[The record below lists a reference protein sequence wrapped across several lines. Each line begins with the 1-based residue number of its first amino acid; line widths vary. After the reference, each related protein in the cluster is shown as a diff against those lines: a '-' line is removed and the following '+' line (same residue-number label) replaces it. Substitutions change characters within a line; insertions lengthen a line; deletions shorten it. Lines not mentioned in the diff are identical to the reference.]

1 MDDQV
6 QPPQQPTVTRR
17 TVLAAAAAGGAGVA
31 AIRLLGAG
39 APAARGP
46 VPITGG
52 QANAQGLDWVSP
64 LEAEPAKVAH
74 LLRRTSFGYTQAELD
89 QGIRDGYA
97 RTVDRLVE
105 TKPAE
110 PPAFPGGD
118 TATQLPGQ
126 QLKTNELQLWWL
138 DWMLATPTPLA
149 ERLTLFW
156 HSHFTSDIRK
166 VGAQS
171 PFMYWQNLTWR
182 KQALGDLRDMLYQVT
197 IDPAMLRYLDL
208 GNSNARNP
216 NENFARELMEL
227 FTMGAGTFTE
237 DDVKSASKAL
247 AGWREPRTE
256 AMLEAAR
263 QEAMQRQRTIPPQ
276 LANAKADTARVGVFE
291 RNRAHQGGLA
301 FLGQTRQ
308 WDTQS
313 VIDRILE
320 QDVTALRIATKLA
333 VQFVSPTP
341 SEAYTARL
349 ADRFRRSKYSVKE
362 LMRAI
367 LTSPEFTEPTAYRS
381 LIKSP
386 IEYMLSAAKALG
398 NTALTRLVSSSGGS
412 MGMTLFDPPSVG
424 GWPNNESW
432 VSSNAMLARANYIT
446 AAVQQ
451 TRRLPPTARAHEVHL
466 DSVLSGQTLKLLNE
480 ANDEKRRWTYL
491 LAAPEFQLK

>member
-1 MDDQV
+1 MDEQV
-6 QPPQQPTVTRR
+6 RPATAPTVTRR

-31 AIRLLGAG
+31 AIRLLGST
-39 APAARGP
+39 APARGP

-52 QANAQGLDWVSP
+52 QANALGLDWVSP
-64 LEAEPAKVAH
+64 LTAEPAQVAH
-74 LLRRTSFGYTQAELD
+74 LLRRTTFGYTEAELESAV
-89 QGIRDGYA
+89 RDGYA
-97 RTVDRLVE
+97 RTVERLVE

-110 PPAFPGGD
+110 PPAFPNGD
-118 TATQLPGQ
+118 TASQAQGQ
-126 QLKTNELQLWWL
+126 QLKVNELQLWWL

-156 HSHFTSDIRK
+156 HSHFTSDVRK

-171 PFMYWQNLTWR
+171 PYIYWQNLTWR
-182 KQALGDLRDMLYQVT
+182 KFALGDLRDMLYQVT

-216 NENFARELMEL
+216 NENYARELMEL

-237 DDVKSASKAL
+237 DDVKNASKAL

-256 AMLEAAR
+256 AMLEA
-263 QEAMQRQRTIPPQ
+263 QRQQAMMRTKTIPPQ
-276 LANAKADTARVGVFE
+276 LANAKADTERVGIFE
-291 RNRAHQGGLA
+291 RNRAHQGGLP
-301 FLGQTRQ
+301 FLGATKQ
-308 WDTQS
+308 WDTRS

-320 QDVTALRIATKLA
+320 QDVTAPRIVTKLA
-333 VQFVSPTP
+333 VQFVSAAPDD
-341 SEAYTARL
+341 AYVARL
-349 ADRFRRSKYSVKE
+349 AATFRKSKYSVKD
-362 LMRAI
+362 LMRAM
-367 LTSPEFTEPTAYRS
+367 LTSPEFTAPTAYRS

-398 NTALTRLVSSSGGS
+398 NPGLTRFIAGSGTG

-432 VSSNAMLARANYIT
+432 VSSNAMLARANYVT

-451 TRRLPPTARAHEVHL
+451 TRRLPPSARAHEVHL
-466 DSVLSGQTLKLLNE
+466 DTVLSGQTLKLLNE

>member
-1 MDDQV
+1 MDGQV
-6 QPPQQPTVTRR
+6 QPAKAPTITRR

-31 AIRLLGAG
+31 AVRLLGPSAL
-39 APAARGP
+39 ARGQ

-52 QANAQGLDWVSP
+52 QANALGLDWVSP
-64 LEAEPAKVAH
+64 LDAEPAKVAH

-89 QGIRDGYA
+89 SAIRDGYA

-110 PPAFPGGD
+110 PPPFPGGD
-118 TATQLPGQ
+118 TASQAQPLRIGD
-126 QLKTNELQLWWL
+126 LQAWWL

-156 HSHFTSDIRK
+156 HSHFTSDFRK
-166 VGAQS
+166 VGPQS
-171 PFMYWQNLTWR
+171 PYIYWQNLTWR
-182 KQALGDLRDMLYQVT
+182 RMALGELRDMLYQVT
-197 IDPAMLRYLDL
+197 IDPAMLDYLDL
-208 GNSNARNP
+208 ATSNPRNP
-216 NENFARELMEL
+216 NENYARELMEL
-227 FTMGAGTFTE
+227 FTMGAAHFTE
-237 DDVKSASKAL
+237 DDVKAAARAL
-247 AGWREPRTE
+247 VGWRVPRTE
-256 AMLEAAR
+256 AMVKAQIEQATK
-263 QEAMQRQRTIPPQ
+263 RTGSPPPRVPQ
-276 LANAKADTARVGVFE
+276 ADTSRVGVLE
-291 RNRAHQGGLA
+291 RGRGPAGAYA
-301 FLGQTRQ
+301 FLGKTRQ

-320 QDVTALRIATKLA
+320 QDATAPFIARKLA
-333 VQFVSPTP
+333 VQFVSPSP
-341 SEAYTARL
+341 GDAYVASL
-349 ADRFRRSKYSVKE
+349 ADTFRTSGYSVKA

-367 LTSPEFTEPTAYRS
+367 LTSPEFTAPTAYRS

-386 IEYMLSAAKALG
+386 VEYMLSAAKALG
-398 NTALTRLVSSSGGS
+398 NPGLTRFIAGSGTG

-432 VSSNAMLARANYIT
+432 VSSNAMLARANYVT

-451 TRRLPPTARAHEVHL
+451 TRRLPPSARAHEVHL

>member
-1 MDDQV
+1 MDDQAR
-6 QPPQQPTVTRR
+6 PAKRPTITRR

-31 AIRLLGAG
+31 AIRLLGGG
-39 APAARGP
+39 AAPARGP

-64 LEAEPAKVAH
+64 LGAEPAKVAH
-74 LLRRTSFGYTQAELD
+74 LLRRTSFGYTQAELE
-89 QGIRDGYA
+89 QAIRDGYA

-118 TATQLPGQ
+118 TANRAQPLRTGD
-126 QLKTNELQLWWL
+126 LQAWWL

-182 KQALGDLRDMLYQVT
+182 KFSLGELRTMLFEVT
-197 IDPAMLRYLDL
+197 VDPAMLDYLDL
-208 GNSNARNP
+208 ASSNPRSP
-216 NENFARELMEL
+216 NENYARELMEL
-227 FTMGAGTFTE
+227 FTMGAEHFTE
-237 DDVKSASKAL
+237 EDVKAASRAL
-247 AGWREPRTE
+247 VGWRQPRTE
-256 AMLEAAR
+256 AMVKAQIE
-263 QEAMQRQRTIPPQ
+263 EAMKRTGSPPPRLPQ
-276 LANAKADTARVGVFE
+276 ADTSHVGIFE
-291 RNRAHQGGLA
+291 RNRASSGAYA

-313 VIDRILE
+313 IIDRILE

-333 VQFVSPTP
+333 VQFVTP
-341 SEAYTARL
+341 APSDAYVARL
-349 ADRFRRSKYSVKE
+349 ADTFRKSKYSVKD
-362 LMRAI
+362 LLRAI
-367 LTSPEFTEPTAYRS
+367 LVSPEFTEPTSYRS

-398 NTALTRLVSSSGGS
+398 NPALTRLVAGSGAA

-451 TRRLPPTARAHEVHL
+451 TRRLPPSARAHEVHL
-466 DSVLSGQTLKLLNE
+466 DSVLSGQTLRLLNE

>member
-1 MDDQV
+1 MDEPV
-6 QPPQQPTVTRR
+6 QPATAPTVTRR

-31 AIRLLGAG
+31 AIRLLGPA
-39 APAARGP
+39 APARGP

-64 LEAEPAKVAH
+64 LTAEPAKVAH

-89 QGIRDGYA
+89 QAVSDGYA

-105 TKPAE
+105 AAPAE
-110 PPAFPGGD
+110 PPPFPGGD
-118 TATQLPGQ
+118 TASQAQGQ
-126 QLKTNELQLWWL
+126 QLKVNELQVWWL
-138 DWMLATPTPLA
+138 DWMLKTPTPLA

-156 HSHFTSDIRK
+156 HSHFTSDVRK

-171 PFMYWQNLTWR
+171 PYMYWQNLTWR
-182 KQALGDLRDMLYQVT
+182 RMALGDLREMLYQVT

-208 GNSNARNP
+208 GNSNSRNP
-216 NENFARELMEL
+216 NENYARELMEL
-227 FTMGAGTFTE
+227 FTMGAGTFAE
-237 DDVKSASKAL
+237 DDVKAAAKAL

-256 AMLEAAR
+256 AMLEAQR
-263 QEAMQRQRTIPPQ
+263 QEAMLRQKTIPPQ
-276 LANAKADTARVGVFE
+276 LASAKADTARTGIFE
-291 RNRAHQGGLA
+291 RNRAYQGGLQ
-301 FLGQTRQ
+301 FLGLTKQ
-308 WDTQS
+308 WDTRS

-320 QDVTALRIATKLA
+320 QDVTAQRIATKLA
-333 VQFVSPTP
+333 VQFVTPSPTD
-341 SEAYTARL
+341 AYVASL
-349 ADRFRRSKYSVKE
+349 ADAFRKSSYSVKA

-367 LTSPEFTEPTAYRS
+367 LMSPEFTQPTAYRS

-386 IEYMLSAAKALG
+386 IEYMLGTAKALG
-398 NTALTRLVSSSGGS
+398 NPALTRLAAGSGAA

-432 VSSNAMLARANYIT
+432 VSSNAMLARANFVT
-446 AAVQQ
+446 QAVQQ
-451 TRRLPPTARAHEVHL
+451 TRRLPPSASAHEVHL
-466 DSVLSGQTLKLLNE
+466 DSVLSGQTLRLLNE

>member
-1 MDDQV
+1 MDEQV
-6 QPPQQPTVTRR
+6 QPAKAPTVTRR

-31 AIRLLGAG
+31 AIRLLGPA
-39 APAARGP
+39 APARGP

-52 QANAQGLDWVSP
+52 QANALGLDWVSP
-64 LEAEPAKVAH
+64 LADERAKVAH
-74 LLRRTSFGYTQAELD
+74 LLRRTSFGYTEAELD
-89 QGIRDGYA
+89 QAVSDGYA

-105 TKPAE
+105 TAPAE
-110 PPAFPGGD
+110 PPPFPGGD
-118 TATQLPGQ
+118 TASAAQGQ
-126 QLKTNELQLWWL
+126 QLKTNELQVWWL
-138 DWMLATPTPLA
+138 DWMLKTPTPLA

-156 HSHFTSDIRK
+156 HSHFTSDLRK

-171 PFMYWQNLTWR
+171 PYMYWQNQTWR
-182 KQALGDLRDMLYQVT
+182 RMALGELRDMLYQVT

-216 NENFARELMEL
+216 NENYARELMEL

-237 DDVKSASKAL
+237 DDVKAASKAL

-256 AMLEAAR
+256 AMLEAQR
-263 QEAMQRQRTIPPQ
+263 QEALMRTKAIPPQ
-276 LANAKADTARVGVFE
+276 LANAKADTVRTGIFE
-291 RNRAHQGGLA
+291 RNRAHSGGLI
-301 FLGQTRQ
+301 FLGVARL

-320 QDVTALRIATKLA
+320 QESVAPRIATKLA
-333 VQFVSPTP
+333 VQFVTPTP
-341 SEAYTARL
+341 SDGYVAVL
-349 ADRFRRSKYSVKE
+349 ADAFRRSRYSVKA

-367 LTSPEFTEPTAYRS
+367 LLSPEFTQPTAYRS

-386 IEYMLSAAKALG
+386 IEYMLSTAKALG
-398 NTALTRLVSSSGGS
+398 NPGLTRLVQGSGS
-412 MGMTLFDPPSVG
+412 AMGMTLFDPPSVG

-432 VSSNAMLARANYIT
+432 VSSNAMLARANYVT

-451 TRRLPPTARAHEVHL
+451 TRRLPPSAKAHEVHL
-466 DSVLSGQTLKLLNE
+466 DSVLSGQTLSVLNE